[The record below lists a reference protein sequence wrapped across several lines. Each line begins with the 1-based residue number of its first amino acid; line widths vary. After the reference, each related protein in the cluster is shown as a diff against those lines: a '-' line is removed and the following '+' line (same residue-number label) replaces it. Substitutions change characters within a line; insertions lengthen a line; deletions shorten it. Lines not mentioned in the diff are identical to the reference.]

1 MKKLGILGGGESGVG
16 AALLGKKLGFEVF
29 VSDMGIMKDEY
40 KAILL
45 NESVAYEDGKHSMD
59 ILFASELIVK
69 SPGIPNNSD
78 VVIALKD
85 KGIKVISEIEFGYLH
100 YTGKIL
106 AITGSNGKT
115 TTAGLLYH
123 VLKEANLDV
132 EIAGNYGYSFARL
145 VAEKQPDYL
154 VLEIS
159 SFQLDNV
166 DTFKPYVSAILNI
179 TPDHLDRYDYKMGNY
194 VASKFSIIANQT
206 SSDYFFYNADSL
218 EMKSYINLHKISP
231 NMIGISL
238 SEYVNGVKKLDGG
251 TFDVTLQGLHNYFNI
266 TTVVKIA
273 RLIGLADDEIQ
284 LGLKTF
290 INQPHRLEIVR
301 KLNGVTYINDS
312 KATNVDSVYYALQSM
327 QTPVV
332 WMVGGIDKGN
342 EYESLLPLVKEK
354 VKAIVCLGIDN
365 KKLVDFFEDK
375 VATIID
381 ANDLQTAVDASFQIA
396 TDGDCVLLSPACAS
410 FDLFNNYM
418 DRGNKFRNVV
428 NALEKRE
435 SEII

>member
-1 MKKLGILGGGESGVG
+1 MKKLGILGGGESGFG
-16 AALLGKKLGFEVF
+16 AALLGKKLGYEVF
-29 VSDMGIMKDEY
+29 VSDMGFMKDEY
-40 KAILL
+40 KSMLEKEGIT
-45 NESVAYEDGKHSMD
+45 YEDGKHTID
-59 ILFASELIVK
+59 ILALSQLVVK

-78 VVIALKD
+78 VVTFLEGKD
-85 KGIKVISEIEFGYLH
+85 IKVISEIEFGYLH
-100 YTGKIL
+100 YNGKIL

-123 VLKEANLDV
+123 VLKEAKLDV

-145 VAEKQPDYL
+145 VAEKQPEYL

-166 DTFKPYVSAILNI
+166 DTFKPHVSAILNI
-179 TPDHLDRYDYKMGNY
+179 SPDHLDRYDYKMENY
-194 VASKFSIIANQT
+194 VDSKFRIVANQS
-206 SSDYFFYNADSL
+206 SSDYFFYNNDND
-218 EMKSYINLHKISP
+218 EMKSYMGSHNISP
-231 NMIGISL
+231 NMVGISL
-238 SEYVNGVKKLDGG
+238 SEYEDGVKRMDGSL
-251 TFDVTLQGLHNYFNI
+251 FEVTLQGLHNYYNI

-273 RLIGLADDEIQ
+273 RLIGLKDEEIQ

-327 QTPVV
+327 QTPIV

-342 EYESLLPLVKEK
+342 EYESLIPLVHDK

-365 KKLVDFFEDK
+365 KKLLDFFGDK

-396 TDGDCVLLSPACAS
+396 NDGDSVLLSPACAS

-418 DRGNKFRNVV
+418 DRGDKFRNAV
-428 NALEKRE
+428 NALETRE
-435 SEII
+435 TERK